1 MVKRKSWHLC
11 SHQRGSGDVC
21 DGSAGVRH
29 DEDCG
34 IGCTAVVDESVVGV
48 FTVLHGE
55 FLERDRK
62 DVVVK
67 VDCLQLNFEVPE
79 THVGG
84 GDVPDRDGAVAM

>member
-11 SHQRGSGDVC
+11 SHQRGSGDV
-21 DGSAGVRH
+21 
-29 DEDCG
+29 
-34 IGCTAVVDESVVGV
+34 AVVDESVVGV

-84 GDVPDRDGAVAM
+84 GDVLDRDGAVAM